1 MLGGSLVHPNPGSH
15 QGQHTGLWRNWG
27 LSRHWR
33 CGQAGQLAA
42 RGYFSLHLSPQ
53 GLAVLV
59 LFCVLN
65 EEVRE
70 AWKLA
75 CLGKKGQSE
84 EATRSTQVGKS
95 GSSPGIWGQ
104 AACLGQELTGTS
116 LLPRGGWQVQV
127 GRPSPGLL
135 WHFLNRAHALSPCL
149 ARAPTP
155 TTTQRC
161 LRRAGSSA
169 SPWGPLPSHR

>member
-1 MLGGSLVHPNPGSH
+1 MRGC
-15 QGQHTGLWRNWG
+15 
-27 LSRHWR
+27 LSRR
-33 CGQAGQLAA
+33 
-42 RGYFSLHLSPQ
+42 LSPQ

-84 EATRSTQVGKS
+84 EATRSTQVGES
-95 GSSPGIWGQ
+95 RSSPGVWGQ

-116 LLPRGGWQVQV
+116 PLPRGDGRCGWE
-127 GRPSPGLL
+127 GHPLGCRGTSLTAG
-135 WHFLNRAHALSPCL
+135 ALSPCL
-149 ARAPTP
+149 TRAPTP

-169 SPWGPLPSHR
+169 SPWGPPPSRR

>member
-1 MLGGSLVHPNPGSH
+1 MHPCPGGH
-15 QGQHTGLWRNWG
+15 QGRHAGLRRSQGAARIWCCGRAG
-27 LSRHWR
+27 QPTARGCLSRHR
-33 CGQAGQLAA
+33 
-42 RGYFSLHLSPQ
+42 SPQ

-84 EATRSTQVGKS
+84 EATRSTQVGES
-95 GSSPGIWGQ
+95 RSSPGVWGQ
-104 AACLGQELTGTS
+104 AACPGQELTGTS
-116 LLPRGGWQVQV
+116 PVPRGVV
-127 GRPSPGLL
+127 GAGGKGTPGLPQHL
-135 WHFLNRAHALSPCL
+135 LNRAHSSPHL
-149 ARAPTP
+149 TRAPMP

-169 SPWGPLPSHR
+169 SPWGPPPSPR